1 MHEFPTRPMHVL
13 TKLARRVFQDFNY
26 YHTNSSVNHVG
37 RVLERGHAS
46 FMESVPFKYIAT
58 FTLFQL
64 VYFLF
69 CFGVTWIPIAGILFP
84 LPFFLLIMIRQHF
97 LPKFFQPHHLQELDS
112 AEWEEVTGPS
122 RRSLSV
128 SSRVCNIHCLHFLW
142 TQVSSS
148 SLP

>member
-1 MHEFPTRPMHVL
+1 M
-13 TKLARRVFQDFNY
+13 
-26 YHTNSSVNHVG
+26 NHVG
-37 RVLERGHAS
+37 RVLEGGHAS

-64 VYFLF
+64 IYFLF

-97 LPKFFQPHHLQELDS
+97 LPKFFHPHHLQELDS

-122 RRSLSV
+122 RRSLSI

-142 TQVSSS
+142 TQLTVIIFLALTLSHSIS
-148 SLP
+148 TNVPYSLLGIRNYKPRRWSGAV